1 MPEGTTTTTLDG
13 VLTRL
18 VPTTEDDLD
27 LLAGWFASP
36 DFVAYWGGVPLSRDE
51 VAEKYVGR
59 RRPRVQSYL
68 VLAEGAPVGYA
79 QFWHADAAEDGTEE
93 RTEGGMEDGVEGG
106 IDLVL
111 QPDAQ
116 GRGLGPDATRAL
128 LAHLGG
134 KLGWRR
140 VTVDPVRENVR
151 AVRAWEK
158 AGFRQV
164 PSEIGELL
172 LEFRF
177 PEGRRH

>member
-1 MPEGTTTTTLDG
+1 MPEEPTATTTTTLDG

-27 LLAGWFASP
+27 
-36 DFVAYWGGVPLSRDE
+36 V
-51 VAEKYVGR
+51 
-59 RRPRVQSYL
+59 
-68 VLAEGAPVGYA
+68 PVGYA
-79 QFWHADAAEDGTEE
+79 QFWHADAPEDGTE
-93 RTEGGMEDGVEGG
+93 GGIESGTEGG

-111 QPDAQ
+111 QPASQ

-128 LAHLGG
+128 LAHVGG
-134 KLGWRR
+134 ELGWRR

-164 PSEIGELL
+164 PSETGEPL

>member
-1 MPEGTTTTTLDG
+1 MPEETATTTLDG

-36 DFVAYWGGVPLSRDE
+36 DFVAHWGGVPLTRAE

-59 RRPRVQSYL
+59 RRPWVQSYL

-79 QFWHADAAEDGTEE
+79 QFWHADATED
-93 RTEGGMEDGVEGG
+93 RTEGGLEGG

-111 QPDAQ
+111 QPASQ

-134 KLGWRR
+134 ELGWRR
-140 VTVDPVRENVR
+140 VTADPVRENVR

-164 PSEIGELL
+164 PSETGELL

-177 PEGRRH
+177 PEGRQD

>member
-1 MPEGTTTTTLDG
+1 MPEEPTATTTTTLDG

-36 DFVAYWGGVPLSRDE
+36 DFVAYWGGVPLTRAE

-79 QFWHADAAEDGTEE
+79 QFWHTDAPEDGTADA
-93 RTEGGMEDGVEGG
+93 TGSSTEGG

-111 QPDAQ
+111 QPGSQ

-128 LAHLGG
+128 LAHVGG
-134 KLGWRR
+134 ELGWRR

-164 PSEIGELL
+164 PSETGELL

-177 PEGRRH
+177 PEDRRH

>member
-1 MPEGTTTTTLDG
+1 MPEEPTATTTTTLDG

-27 LLAGWFASP
+27 LLAEWFASP
-36 DFVAYWGGVPLSRDE
+36 DFVTYWGGVPLSRDE

-68 VLAEGAPVGYA
+68 VLAEGVPVGYA
-79 QFWHADAAEDGTEE
+79 QFWHADAPEDGTE
-93 RTEGGMEDGVEGG
+93 GGIESGTEGG

-111 QPDAQ
+111 QPASQ

-128 LAHLGG
+128 LAHVGG
-134 KLGWRR
+134 ELGWRR

-164 PSEIGELL
+164 PSETGEPL

-177 PEGRRH
+177 PEGPRH